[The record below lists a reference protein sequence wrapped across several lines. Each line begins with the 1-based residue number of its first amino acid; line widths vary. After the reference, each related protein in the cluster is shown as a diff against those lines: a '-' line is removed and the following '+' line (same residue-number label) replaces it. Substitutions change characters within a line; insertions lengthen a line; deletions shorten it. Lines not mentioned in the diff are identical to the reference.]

1 MARGG
6 YRPNSGPVKG
16 TKYAPRG
23 SRKPKESRGGIPE
36 GIKADAAAE
45 NLDPL
50 TYMLKIMNDPDAAQD
65 RRDRMAVAAA
75 PFVHARK
82 GEGFGKKDEKAER
95 AKAAGEGRFRCSAPP
110 RLKVVGN
117 ENKP

>member
-36 GIKADAAAE
+36 DIKADAAAE

-82 GEGFGKKDEKAER
+82 GEGAGKKDEKADAAKR
-95 AKAAGEGRFRCSAPP
+95 AGSGKFAPGKP
-110 RLKVVGN
+110 PVLKVVG
-117 ENKP
+117 K